1 MCTYAEERAVEVAD
15 GEELPDIAAGD
26 GAAAEARA
34 ADDGEARGGELE
46 QGLELGC
53 LLGGALAEE
62 AHDFLPAER
71 RLRTGWVLWRRAG
84 DALSLLP
91 PTLYT
96 GLRIGALR
104 GRKPDLLV
112 DYGVCS
118 GRANIVLR
126 GCAAVLLLWE
136 LGTLQV
142 CTVDF
147 WSSLASES
155 PYFGNMFFKMKNF

>member
-26 GAAAEARA
+26 GAAAKARA

-62 AHDFLPAER
+62 AHGFCL
-71 RLRTGWVLWRRAG
+71 LRTGWVLWRRAG

-96 GLRIGALR
+96 GLTIGTLR
-104 GRKPDLLV
+104 RRKPDLLV
-112 DYGVCS
+112 YYGVCS
-118 GRANIVLR
+118 GRANIVQR

-155 PYFGNMFFKMKNF
+155 PYFGKMFSKMKNF